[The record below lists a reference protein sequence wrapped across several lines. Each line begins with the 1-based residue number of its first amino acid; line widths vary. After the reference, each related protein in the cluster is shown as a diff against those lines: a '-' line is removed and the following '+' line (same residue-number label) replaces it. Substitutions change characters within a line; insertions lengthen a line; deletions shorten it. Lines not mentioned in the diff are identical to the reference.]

1 MAESPLQLVSEI
13 GTELL
18 QLTRFNKSVFLKLL
32 KQAASVL
39 SEIEQPATPE
49 TSRKQK
55 ALKELENATK
65 PLRKS
70 ILKHGLIQKN
80 DKDVRLFV
88 VICVSEIFRILAPEP
103 PFEDKYLREVF
114 EVIVGIFKELGDI
127 TCPFFSRR
135 VKILETV
142 ARCKCFVIMLDI
154 DCNDLVLEMFNN
166 FFSIVSE
173 RHQPGLVSDILSIM
187 VHTLNEEPSLQLL
200 EVVLQNLVR
209 QEKGAPSAASQLA
222 VTVIQSCAEKLQPFV
237 CGFLT
242 SCFLDR
248 DATLSELREL
258 YHEIMFKIFQCAPQ
272 MLLAVIPNLIQELS
286 IDQVDIRIKALSLI
300 AKLFALPKN
309 GVAERYRDLFV
320 EFLKRFS
327 DKSPEVRMKAL
338 QCAKAYY
345 LANPFGA
352 ESHEVLSALESR
364 LLDFDDKVRTEAV
377 IIACDLAKS
386 NLKFPPD
393 LIFNV
398 TERLRDKRITVRKKA
413 LQKLLE
419 VYQDYCRKCYEGR
432 MTICDPYEEIPCKV
446 MMLCYD
452 KDCKEFRSQNVE
464 RILLEE
470 LFPIL
475 DIEERTRHWVHLF
488 SLFEPLHMKALNSIL
503 SQKQRL
509 RTEMRLYLSLRKK
522 EKEKSPEETQK
533 RIKSLFTKM
542 SASFVDSFKAEE
554 CFQRLNKLK
563 DNNIFN
569 ALDELLDEL
578 TIENAKATRVKL
590 LKLVGE
596 KHPDFDFLQL
606 LSSKCMYI
614 FDSDHVRCIVDGLSS
629 NKFRDKQLEASVNL
643 LLAIVSM
650 FPLLLRG
657 SEEKFLKLLK
667 GNDMVNDKLIEVL
680 AKAGS
685 HISLKF
691 SDIYPLLEGLC
702 LEGTRVQ
709 SKSAVSAISSL
720 SGTSQQLVFSNL
732 CKRLV
737 ESLHRGWKIPTVLQ
751 SLGCIAQY
759 SVSTF
764 ETQDEDITPYIYKNI
779 IQVELLD
786 DLASF
791 NQTCQS
797 DASCDLK
804 IFGLKTLVKSFLP
817 HRGSHV
823 KRKID
828 ELLNVLSKMLPRAD
842 TSDDLLLCESIRL
855 AAAKSVLRLSR
866 RWDLHISPEVFSSTI
881 SVVKDLS
888 ASARKSYLHKTY
900 KLLKAHLL
908 PSRYACA
915 FAFAASDCPKDMR
928 DDVSNYMEKFIKQY
942 SIEARIRQNSAA
954 QGVSITD
961 YPAYVVVF
969 LIHVL
974 AHDKN
979 FLLENFQ
986 DEGKIAKFFCP
997 LFSILKALVNACIV
1011 DGDMD
1016 LVKDAI
1022 LYLFC
1027 IFRAIKRAEDAVDA
1041 QKTPNLHVL
1050 ANIGIAIVNELNH
1063 NGMPSSRA
1071 PGLILLPSSLY
1082 QISVARKSEEVSL
1095 KLFPQVSFEQSFV
1108 ERVVHIFKSNFS
1120 LTARNFF
1127 PKRSQRRQVDSTKP
1141 AITYSEMDMV
1151 VGKQHDLPTF
1161 SAMESKNKHVR
1172 KETSARCNQKM
1183 VHSSTAHVTSGLLNK
1198 CFTAEEC
1205 KNGAINSSALILEKG
1220 LLSSCDSV
1228 AMESITES
1236 QVSSQNNEIRADS
1249 LKENVEL
1256 YSSIPAEPSKYSTAK
1271 FKDPC
1276 SSKTSYDS
1284 REVQLLCLDSED
1296 CETIGG
1302 DSLSERDVLLQEDS
1316 KTIHLRNGNLKKW
1329 VDTFGEPAGQ
1339 EQKTSSKQEC
1349 GKFSGRTVPLAVKG
1363 KRGRKTLE
1371 EMSVSEVINLNDD
1384 VGLRRSQRQKVK
1396 AAAMV

>member
-1 MAESPLQLVSEI
+1 MAESPLQLISEI
-13 GTELL
+13 GTELV

-32 KQAASVL
+32 KQAVSVL
-39 SEIEQPATPE
+39 SEIEQPVTLEA
-49 TSRKQK
+49 SKKQK
-55 ALKELENATK
+55 ALKELEIATK

-70 ILKHGLIQKN
+70 ILKHGLIRKN
-80 DKDVRLFV
+80 DKEVRLFV

-103 PFEDKYLREVF
+103 PFEDKYLRVKVF
-114 EVIVGIFKELGDI
+114 KHEDFLKLLLELLRSWVILH
-127 TCPFFSRR
+127 CPFFSRR

-154 DCNDLVLEMFNN
+154 DCSDLVLEMFNN

-173 RHQPGLVSDILSIM
+173 HHQPCLVNDILSIM
-187 VHTLNEEPSLQLL
+187 MHILNEEPSLPLL
-200 EVVLQNLVR
+200 EVVLQNLVK

-222 VTVIQSCAEKLQPFV
+222 VSVIQCCAEKLQPFV

-248 DATLSELREL
+248 DATWSELREL

-272 MLLAVIPNLIQELS
+272 MLVAVIPNLIQELS
-286 IDQVDIRIKALSLI
+286 IDQVDVRIKALNLI
-300 AKLFALPKN
+300 GKLFALPKN
-309 GVAERYRDLFV
+309 GVAERHRHLFV

-327 DKSPEVRMKAL
+327 DKSPEVRIRAL

-352 ESHEVLSALESR
+352 ESHEVLTAALESR
-364 LLDFDDKVRTEAV
+364 LLDFDDRVRTEAV
-377 IIACDLAKS
+377 IVACDLAKS

-393 LIFNV
+393 LIFNA
-398 TERLRDKRITVRKKA
+398 TERLRDKKIAVRKKV

-419 VYQDYCRKCYEGR
+419 VYRDYCRKCYEGR
-432 MTICDPYEEIPCKV
+432 MTICDHYEEIPCKIL
-446 MMLCYD
+446 MLCYD
-452 KDCKEFRSQNVE
+452 KDCKEFRSQNIE
-464 RILLEE
+464 RVLLED
-470 LFPIL
+470 LFPVL
-475 DIEERTRHWVHLF
+475 EIEERTRHWVHLF

-509 RTEMRLYLSLRKK
+509 RTEMRCYLSLRKK

-533 RIKSLFTKM
+533 RINSLFMKM
-542 SASFVDSFKAEE
+542 SASFMDPSKAEE

-578 TIENAKATRVKL
+578 TIENAKTARDKL
-590 LKLVGE
+590 LKLIGD
-596 KHPDFDFLQL
+596 KHPDFEFLQL
-606 LSSKCMYI
+606 LSSRCLYI

-629 NKFRDKQLEASVNL
+629 NRFRDNQLEAAFNL
-643 LLAIVSM
+643 LLAIVSV

-657 SEEKFLKLLK
+657 SEEKFQKLLK
-667 GNDMVNDKLIEVL
+667 GNDMINDKLIEVL
-680 AKAGS
+680 AKAGP
-685 HISLKF
+685 HISVKF

-702 LEGTRVQ
+702 LEGTRAQ
-709 SKSAVSAISSL
+709 SKSAVSAIASL
-720 SGTSQQLVFSNL
+720 SGTSGQLIFTNL

-737 ESLHRGWKIPTVLQ
+737 ESLHRGQKIPTVLQ

-759 SVSTF
+759 SFSTF
-764 ETQDEDITPYIYKNI
+764 ETQEEDITPYIYKNI

-786 DLASF
+786 DLALF
-791 NQTCQS
+791 NETCQS

-828 ELLNVLSKMLPRAD
+828 ELLHVLSKMLLRAD
-842 TSDDLLLCESIRL
+842 TSDALLLCESLRL

-866 RWDLHISPEVFSSTI
+866 RWDLHISPEIFSSTI

-888 ASARKSYLHKTY
+888 ASACKSFLHKTY
-900 KLLKAHLL
+900 KWLKAHLL

-915 FAFAASDCPKDMR
+915 FAFASSDCPKDMQ
-928 DDVSNYMEKFIKQY
+928 DDVSNYMDKFINQY
-942 SIEARIRQNSAA
+942 SREARIRQNSAV

-979 FLLENFQ
+979 FLLEDFQ

-997 LFSILKALVNACIV
+997 LFSILKALVNASIV
-1011 DGDMD
+1011 DGDTD

-1022 LYLFC
+1022 LYLLC
-1027 IFRAIKRAEDAVDA
+1027 IFRAIKKAKDAVDA

-1050 ANIGIAIVNELNH
+1050 ADIGISIVNELNH

-1082 QISVARKSEEVSL
+1082 QISVARKSEEASSQIDKITL
-1095 KLFPQVSFEQSFV
+1095 
-1108 ERVVHIFKSNFS
+1108 
-1120 LTARNFF
+1120 RNHF
-1127 PKRSQRRQVDSTKP
+1127 PKRSQRRQVGSRKP
-1141 AITYSEMDMV
+1141 AITYSELDMV
-1151 VGKQHDLPTF
+1151 AGKQHDLPTC
-1161 SAMESKNKHVR
+1161 AMEPKNKYVE
-1172 KETSARCNQKM
+1172 KETSTRCKQK
-1183 VHSSTAHVTSGLLNK
+1183 VAHSFTAHVTSGLLNK
-1198 CFTAEEC
+1198 CFTAEER
-1205 KNGAINSSALILEKG
+1205 KNDAIKSSASFLEKG

-1236 QVSSQNNEIRADS
+1236 QVLSQNNEKSADS
-1249 LKENVEL
+1249 LKENIALV
-1256 YSSIPAEPSKYSTAK
+1256 SSFTAEPSKYSTAK

-1276 SSKTSYDS
+1276 SSKTTYDGW
-1284 REVQLLCLDSED
+1284 EVDLLCLDSED
-1296 CETIGG
+1296 CVTNGG
-1302 DSLSERDVLLQEDS
+1302 DSLSERDALLEEDS
-1316 KTIHLRNGNLKKW
+1316 NTIHLRHGFYFVITCRSHSYVNL
-1329 VDTFGEPAGQ
+1329 P
-1339 EQKTSSKQEC
+1339 SL
-1349 GKFSGRTVPLAVKG
+1349 PLCPTKG
-1363 KRGRKTLE
+1363 KRGRKNLE
-1371 EMSVSEVINLNDD
+1371 EMSVSEVILLNDD
-1384 VGLRRSQRQKVK
+1384 AGLRRSRRQKTK
-1396 AAAMV
+1396 AAAV